1 MSIVI
6 LRFFQNILKGCET
19 MDMKERI
26 QALCKEKGIS
36 VNKLEKDLG
45 FGTGYVSKLG
55 KSTPNTAKIKLIAD
69 YFNVSVDYLMTGE
82 ENSITDDMVGEHIE
96 LISLYENLTQE
107 QKDHVLNMMRLFNN
121 K

>member
-26 QALCKEKGIS
+26 QKLCKEKGIS

-69 YFNVSVDYLMTGE
+69 YFVVSVDYLMTGE
-82 ENSITDDMVGEHIE
+82 ENPKKKQADEFNEFIM
-96 LISLYENLTQE
+96 
-107 QKDHVLNMMRLFNN
+107 LFNKLN
-121 K
+121 DKDKENIVNLMKSLGKSN

>member
-1 MSIVI
+1 
-6 LRFFQNILKGCET
+6 

-82 ENSITDDMVGEHIE
+82 ESSITDDIVGEHIE
-96 LISLYENLTQE
+96 LISLYEQLTEKQKTSIINLMKVMIGE
-107 QKDHVLNMMRLFNN
+107 KGE
-121 K
+121 

>member
-1 MSIVI
+1 MYYETFEK
-6 LRFFQNILKGCET
+6 LCNLKGIKPGRVSKET
-19 MDMKERI
+19 
-26 QALCKEKGIS
+26 GIS
-36 VNKLEKDLG
+36 TATLTSWKQGKYTPKQDKL
-45 FGTGYVSKLG
+45 S
-55 KSTPNTAKIKLIAD
+55 LIAD
-69 YFNVSVDYLMTGE
+69 YFDVSVDYLMTGE